1 MEWGRETNREDP
13 PMQSEWKETA
23 FFYEEASSMKVVRN
37 SHLLMN

>member
-1 MEWGRETNREDP
+1 VGKGDESGRP
-13 PMQSEWKETA
+13 SMQSEWKETA